1 MKVDGQTRLAPDVY
15 RLCGLLLE
23 FSKCSVDKMNSDCT
37 FADGRSDSLYVPRP
51 NITHGEYPRKTR
63 FQHLRTAGQRPGRL
77 VSGTVE
83 IASRE
88 NESFGVERDTTL
100 QPFGSRRCAGHDEN
114 VSNGDCGDFAGLVI
128 ATCDVLEVRIAFERD
143 DFGAVMNFD
152 VGILQLT
159 PDTRKPF
166 SVTRPAGGMVATLL
180 LRYAAALLPNVVRAC
195 RLVR

>member
-1 MKVDGQTRLAPDVY
+1 MARDRY
-15 RLCGLLLE
+15 RLCGLPLE
-23 FSKCSVDKMNSDCT
+23 FSKRSVDQMNGDCT

-51 NITHGEYPRKTR
+51 NIAHGEYARKTR
-63 FQHLRTAGQRPGRL
+63 FQHLRTAGQRPGGL

-128 ATCDVLEVRIAFERD
+128 APCDVLELRIAFERD

-152 VGILQLT
+152 VGILLNAL
-159 PDTRKPF
+159 DEI
-166 SVTRPAGGMVATLL
+166 AGHRV
-180 LRYAAALLPNVVRAC
+180 
-195 RLVR
+195 